1 MDTSC
6 KMELV
11 FKNVDLFTLLTLQ
24 LVDAETL
31 FFVGHLLVLI
41 KLEFVIPHALLV
53 LLPI

>member
-11 FKNVDLFTLLTLQ
+11 FKNVDLFTLLTQQ

-41 KLEFVIPHALLV
+41 KLECVIPHALWV